1 MNPTLRLLILLS
13 RLELTR
19 NQQREALAICEG
31 FDDWHDVTC
40 QARAQFVLP
49 LVYRHLR
56 RLDPPTLSPDA
67 AARMRDQCLLIV
79 QQNLHITADQLRLVR
94 DLLEPLGIPCL
105 FFKGPT
111 LAARYYDDPAMRF
124 CRDIDVLVPKQR
136 CVHLLEEALR
146 QGYQARK
153 PEELEADR
161 TSLDFA
167 VRAQSVISIVS
178 PRGVEIELHNQLDSS
193 GRLYD
198 TQALIR
204 GSERLTVGGSQM
216 SVMPTNELFVY
227 ICLHNTRH
235 YWSHL
240 HWLVDLDA
248 IQRHPDF
255 DLTAAYACAKRRGLT
270 ATLDASL
277 ELYQALAAA
286 GSDEAMTL
294 SANGRSLLDACLATL
309 QGGKEVEM
317 AMRKSR
323 PTPDFAFNWQTTPY
337 YRITYQLRRYRNRVL
352 PRYIDYQIWPLP
364 RHWQWLYYVVRPF
377 RLLMNR
383 ITSQNSPK

>member
-13 RLELTR
+13 RLELTG
-19 NQQREALAICEG
+19 NQQREALAACEG
-31 FDDWHDVTC
+31 IEDWNEVTRLA
-40 QARAQFVLP
+40 QNQFVLP

-56 RLDPPTLSPDA
+56 RLNPPALSPDA
-67 AARMRDQCLLIV
+67 AARMRNQCLISV
-79 QQNLHITADQLRLVR
+79 QQSLHITAEQLRLVK
-94 DLLEPLGIPCL
+94 DLLEPLGIPYL

-124 CRDIDVLVPKQR
+124 CRDIDLLVPKPR
-136 CVHLLEEALR
+136 CVPLLEQALR
-146 QGYQARK
+146 QGYQVK
-153 PEELEADR
+153 EPEELAADR

-167 VRAQSVISIVS
+167 VRTQSVISIVS
-178 PRGVEIELHNQLDSS
+178 PGGVEIELHNQLDRS

-198 TQALIR
+198 IQALIN
-204 GSERLTVGGSQM
+204 GSERLTVGGSQIN
-216 SVMPTNELFVY
+216 VMPTRELFVY

-255 DLTAAYACAKRRGLT
+255 DLTDAYACAECRGLT
-270 ATLDASL
+270 ATLEASL
-277 ELYQALAAA
+277 ELHQALSAE
-286 GSDEAMTL
+286 GPDETTTL

-309 QGGKEVEM
+309 QGGQEVEL

-323 PTPDFAFNWQTTPY
+323 PTPEFAFNWQTTPS
-337 YRITYQLRRYRNRVL
+337 YRIACQLRQYRNHFL
-352 PRYIDYQIWPLP
+352 PKYIDYQTWPLP
-364 RHWQWLYYVVRPF
+364 PYWQWLYYVIRPF
-377 RLLMNR
+377 RIL
-383 ITSQNSPK
+383 IEQISSQNAPK